1 MHKATPLLALLILV
15 GLVGSN
21 LAYGDYTEYLKI
33 NIPQNIPNIC
43 VFEAE
48 DPDVNFHERDLYN
61 KTVTWIQEGWLDKL
75 NDYTDSNNW
84 EATFEY
90 IPNATH
96 FDAKIEDF
104 PQCHVMMVWD
114 AKNDG
119 QNAGGLNA
127 QGFTSFDHSK
137 SSHKWAYIDTFTWSP
152 TNTINLGQLD
162 LSNYTQNEDGTFEIP
177 LTEVNLEYEPI
188 TDEAVRVV
196 VQHEFGHV
204 LGLGHYFKTMSY
216 SYDSIMPTSVE
227 FNAPDEVLEKF
238 QVSDYDLEAVTQL
251 YGKDGLKSHVDPPT
265 PDYAFGWVEST
276 LRGSTPVTGDYLVK
290 FPHVIWLDPNYAQ
303 N

>member
-43 VFEAE
+43 IFEAE
-48 DPDVNFHERDLYN
+48 DPNVNFQERDLYN
-61 KTVTWIQEGWLDKL
+61 KSVNWIQEGWFDKL
-75 NDYTDSNNW
+75 NNYTDSNNW

-96 FDAKIEDF
+96 YDAKITDF
-104 PQCHVMMVWD
+104 PQCHIMIVWD
-114 AKNDG
+114 AENKGDS
-119 QNAGGLNA
+119 AGGQRA

-137 SSHKWAYIDTFTWSP
+137 SSHKWAYIDVYTWSP
-152 TNTINLGQLD
+152 NNVIDLGQLD
-162 LSNYTQNEDGTFEIP
+162 LSNFEQNEDGTFNIP
-177 LTEVNLEYEPI
+177 LTEVDLQYEPI
-188 TDEAVRVV
+188 TDEAIRVV

-204 LGLGHYFKTMSY
+204 LGLGHYFQTMSY
-216 SYDSIMPTSVE
+216 SYDSIMPTSVS
-227 FNAPDEVLEKF
+227 FTAPDEELIKY

-251 YGKDGLKSHVDPPT
+251 YGEDGLKSHVDPPT
-265 PDYAFGWVEST
+265 PDYAFGWIEST
-276 LRGSTPVTGDYLVK
+276 LRGSTPITGDYLVK
-290 FPHVIWLDPNYAQ
+290 FPHVMWLDPNYGSK
-303 N
+303 